1 MKRFALYSRTPIE
14 LAPLQVY
21 SSALVFAPSKSLVR
35 KQFVKQF
42 FQWVKSLPQ
51 VNNDWSACLQTLEGH
66 GDMVWSV
73 AFSHDSARL
82 ASASYDST
90 VKIWDAHS
98 GACLQTLEGHDNRV
112 GSVAFSHDSARLAST
127 SYDRTVKIWDAH
139 SGACLQTLKG
149 HSGWVNSVAFSHDSA
164 RLAST
169 SYDSTVKIWDAHSGA
184 CLQTLEGHDHMVNM
198 VGFETQQP
206 LYQCIGLSSDQTWI
220 TRNAQNWLWLPLEY
234 RPSCSTVSGRC
245 LGVGTR
251 SGMVWTFVV
260 LVDTV
265 C

>member
-21 SSALVFAPSKSLVR
+21 SSTLMFAPSKSLVR
-35 KQFVKQF
+35 RQFVKQF

-51 VNNDWSACLQTLEGH
+51 VNNDWSTCLQTLEGH
-66 GDMVWSV
+66 GYSVNSV

-82 ASASYDST
+82 ASAS
-90 VKIWDAHS
+90 
-98 GACLQTLEGHDNRV
+98 
-112 GSVAFSHDSARLAST
+112 
-127 SYDRTVKIWDAH
+127 DRTVKIWDA
-139 SGACLQTLKG
+139 S
-149 HSGWVNSVAFSHDSA
+149 
-164 RLAST
+164 R
-169 SYDSTVKIWDAHSGA
+169 GA
-184 CLQTLEGHDHMVNM
+184 CLQTLERHGHMVNM

-206 LYQCIGLSSDQTWI
+206 LYQGIDISSDQTWI

-260 LVDTV
+260 
-265 C
+265 

>member
-1 MKRFALYSRTPIE
+1 MKRFALYSRAPIE

-21 SSALVFAPSKSLVR
+21 GSALMFAPSKSLVKR
-35 KQFVKQF
+35 QFVEQMF
-42 FQWVKSLPQ
+42 RWVESLPQ

-66 GDMVWSV
+66 RAVVLSVAFSHDSARLASASWDKTVKIWDARSGACLQTFKGHGAMVNFVAFSHDSARLASASHDKTVKIWDARSGACLQTLEGHGAMVNFV

-82 ASASYDST
+82 ASASYDMT

-98 GACLQTLEGHDNRV
+98 GACLQTLEGHGNIDN
-112 GSVAFSHDSARLAST
+112 L
-127 SYDRTVKIWDAH
+127 
-139 SGACLQTLKG
+139 
-149 HSGWVNSVAFSHDSA
+149 
-164 RLAST
+164 
-169 SYDSTVKIWDAHSGA
+169 
-184 CLQTLEGHDHMVNM
+184 

-206 LYQCIGLSSDQTWI
+206 LHQGMGISSDRTWI
-220 TRNAQNWLWLPLEY
+220 TRNAQNWLWLPSEY
-234 RPSCSTVSGRC
+234 RPLCSTILGRY

-260 LVDTV
+260 SVDTV